1 MFTSAIIP
9 AAGFGERMG
18 GAVSKQFLS
27 LHGKPI
33 LVYTLERFQRCTA
46 VDEIIVAAQPATHA
60 QIEFLISEFH
70 LSKVSKIVEGGRRRQ
85 DSVSSAL
92 RHVSPR
98 SDIVVIHDGVRPF
111 IQQKV
116 IFESIEKAKT
126 FSAAVVAVRVK
137 DTVKVGNEEGRFE
150 KTLDRSVLWMA
161 QTPQTFQKQ
170 ILLDAYEKANREN
183 IEATDDASLVE
194 LLNVHPAIVQGSFD
208 NIKITTPDD
217 LDFANLI
224 ARRFKD

>member
-1 MFTSAIIP
+1 MSTSVIIP

-18 GAVSKQFLS
+18 APVSKQFLS

-33 LVYTLERFQRCTA
+33 LVYTLERFQLCAA
-46 VDEIIVAAQPATHA
+46 VDEIIIAAQPATHA
-60 QIEFLISEFH
+60 QIEFLIAEFH
-70 LSKVSKIVEGGRRRQ
+70 IAKVSKIAEGGRRRQ
-85 DSVSSAL
+85 DSVNSAL
-92 RHVSPR
+92 RFVDPA
-98 SDIVVIHDGVRPF
+98 SDIVIIHDGVRPF
-111 IQQKV
+111 IQQK
-116 IFESIEKAKT
+116 IILESIEQAKL

-137 DTVKVGNEEGRFE
+137 DTVKIGNEEGRFV

-161 QTPQTFQKQ
+161 QTPQTFQRQ
-170 ILLDAYEKANREN
+170 LVLDAYEKATREN

-194 LLNVHPAIVQGSFD
+194 VLNVHPAIVQGSFD

-217 LDFANLI
+217 LDVANLI

>member
-1 MFTSAIIP
+1 MFTSVIIP

-18 GAVSKQFLS
+18 APVSKQFLS

-33 LVYTLERFQRCTA
+33 LVYTLERFQICTA

-60 QIEFLISEFH
+60 QIEFLIGEFKI
-70 LSKVSKIVEGGRRRQ
+70 SKVSHVVEGGRRRQ
-85 DSVSSAL
+85 DSVSIAL
-92 RHVSPR
+92 GHINAQA
-98 SDIVVIHDGVRPF
+98 DIVVIHDGVRPF

-116 IFESIEKAKT
+116 ILESIEKAKI

-137 DTVKVGNEEGRFE
+137 DTVKLSNEEGRFE
-150 KTLDRSVLWMA
+150 KTLDRSLLWMA

>member
-1 MFTSAIIP
+1 MFTSVIIP

-18 GAVSKQFLS
+18 AAVSKQFLS

-33 LVYTLERFQRCTA
+33 LVYTLERFQLCTV

-85 DSVSSAL
+85 DSVNNAL

-116 IFESIEKAKT
+116 ILESIEQAKM
-126 FSAAVVAVRVK
+126 FSASVVAVRVK

-170 ILLDAYEKANREN
+170 LLLDAYEKANREN

-194 LLNVHPAIVQGSFD
+194 LLNVHPTIVQGSFD